1 MPGLTFSADD
11 NTNTATTATA
21 SGRRRRPI
29 AKEHHQSSSSLSFSS
44 FTNTTTTTSSFGRG
58 RDQIDMSTSDK
69 ANNIIMPSATA
80 ENESSSRILLRADS
94 DQHVVK
100 RSICLAQSA
109 SLLLRATGTPSAAG
123 SSDAAS
129 WKSRVGSLEALALPS
144 TKLIPESA
152 SGTGLER
159 RAFTLS
165 GVAASPDT
173 AALTLLA
180 AFNFLMSTY
189 ASCSDFVV
197 VARIGSPAP
206 AAAAGDDEELPL
218 IVNLDDSKAVTTLGN
233 HMNDLRTQFKELG
246 GGAISAD
253 ERQRACKK
261 DTNGLPVYFV
271 FSSADSDSKAAAAA
285 TAAQDRVVFSVT
297 DSSFTITYPPSR
309 IDKWFVA
316 QIADHFTVV
325 LDAVYSASTTTP
337 AAATLA
343 SIRTAISNIMTTPVL
358 ALNNLPSDVT
368 HTSLHWEFEAQV
380 DRTPYAVAVMDLAGA
395 SLTYVQ
401 LNERANRL
409 ARYLISQ
416 GVEIGSYVPLIMDK
430 SLEMAV
436 AILGVLKAGAAYVP
450 LALSSP
456 HARNGDIIEEIQAK
470 VLITSSAST
479 GRAMMERIPLLR
491 IIPTS
496 FLASLP
502 SSLLSTNISLPPSFT
517 PESLCY
523 LIYTSGSTGKPKGAR
538 LPHAT
543 VCRAIRSFISEC
555 ALAPQSKVLQF
566 AQYTFDMSV
575 HDIFGA
581 LLHGHVLCLAPTD
594 DLLSRPVE
602 IVKAFGVQLLTV
614 TPSFLVT
621 LGKPDDM
628 PSLEVVAV
636 GGEAVP
642 PSLIPVWA
650 TTSIHLLNGYGPT
663 ETAIWS
669 TVQHCSRTTNP
680 LLIGKRLATATTYV
694 LDSQNR
700 VLPFGVQGEL
710 CIGGPQLSTASG
722 YFLRDD
728 LTAEKFVPNPFR
740 AGERMYRTGDAV
752 RILPDGAIIFCGRI
766 DFQVKIRGLRI
777 ELSEIESVASLH
789 AEVAGCICDV
799 RVDSRGEQQLVAFL
813 DLQLQTTAAPKD
825 MSASSTG
832 SRILAEVK
840 TVLASRLP
848 PYMVPNVMMAIS
860 HLPRNINGKTDR
872 KFVKG
877 LTLPERA
884 AATCGK
890 APSTPMQSALH
901 NAICE
906 MLNTADQMDVSETF
920 NSLGLNSMLMMRL
933 VSVIEKLFNV
943 RVKLSDVMRNNTIEA
958 LAEEITSKRPESVPR
973 RPDVKPSIIPDQ
985 HDDPIVVPASASQ
998 KRMWYGQEISRD
1010 NDYNCPMLLQVD
1022 REIDAQR
1029 MSEAVALTCDR
1040 HAILRTTFCQ
1050 MDELMQIIR
1059 PTTQAVPFRV
1069 VQCDDEDAVVALC
1082 KEEST
1087 QIFDLRAGPLA
1098 NFVLLQCAS
1107 PASSYV
1113 FVNLHHIICDE
1124 ASFTILYREL
1134 MEAYEG
1140 RIVSNTPRPYQF
1152 ADFALGETA
1161 TEAAELEVQL
1171 QYWSE
1176 RLRDAT
1182 PLSLPRKLDTNVSI
1196 ARGTMGVVRRAVSAS
1211 TLSRFSSYARK
1222 ELAADVG
1229 DFAAFLSVFYLLG
1242 AKYTE
1247 QYDFTVATPVGER
1260 TTSSTQDMI
1269 GFMANTV
1276 VLRMASASPSQA
1288 LSDFVANARDAVL
1301 EAFDNSEVPFES
1313 VVEALQRDPS
1323 QPLMNVFFAFRN
1335 ESLAISEDATRM
1347 PWDFV
1352 AGSGL
1357 RSKCDLIL
1365 EVHMPVDGA
1374 NEGAIVIGYDE
1385 NCFDSWFV
1393 EQIAGHYV
1401 HLLDTLATASGDAAI
1416 GSLPIVTPADIK
1428 NLKAMNALPPLVDN
1442 GPITLIK
1449 QFEEIVEARS
1459 ETIALE
1465 EYERGSMT
1473 YAELNARANQLARA
1487 LRCFGVQQGTHVCL
1501 LMEKSFEMII
1511 AILGVLKSGA
1521 SYVPLLRDSP
1531 VSRNAII
1538 IGETQAR
1545 IVLTSTEPSDELRK
1559 ACGTT
1564 LFLPFSTLTPMYS
1577 QLPTGNLDAD
1587 ISSDD
1592 LAYVLFTSGTT
1603 GVPKGCCIRH
1613 SAVCAAVKSTW
1624 EVVALP
1630 DNLRILQL
1638 SEYSFDASV
1647 LDIFGALLTGSTLCV
1662 AAKSVLLSKL
1672 EVVIQDM
1679 KVDYLLITPSLLT
1692 VLRPQD
1698 VPSLKRIV
1706 VGGEATPQQI
1716 VDVWSNAPG
1725 KRLLQAY
1732 GPTETTVL
1740 ATMVEMQ
1747 PGSRGCA
1754 LGRVI
1759 PTVTAYVL
1767 SAEGLGPVP
1776 FGCVGELCL
1785 GGRQGARGYLNRADL
1800 TAKAFVPDLFFEG
1813 ETMYKTGDLV
1823 RMTPEGEIIY
1833 VGREGGYSKLNGYRI
1848 ETGEVDSWTSTVP
1861 GVKRS
1866 LCLVRE
1872 DAAGTATLVNFLDLG
1887 LGDAETSDCKIL
1899 SADNYPQS
1907 AEIIQNARQVL
1918 QKSVPPYMVPSLWIV
1933 LNHIPVTAHGKLD
1946 GKRLK
1951 ALPLEITVSAGP
1963 SAADQARNPT
1973 EEALHRIFLMVVN
1986 RTDAVDLDASFFSN
2000 GLTSLSAV
2008 WFISK
2013 IRQEFGADLRYGDVL
2028 GNSSLRQLAQL
2039 VDARKT
2045 SEVGNVVGHAV
2056 GSFNSRRSVLE
2067 GASLETPLDF
2077 PASCMQERMFMAQKA
2092 MGDGRHNVGQ
2102 LLIVDRALDGAILAD
2117 AVALLQQLHPI
2128 LRTTYHLDAQGVV
2141 IQRIHKS
2148 LPAELVIK
2156 EVCIDT
2162 GRLSAV
2168 AQAVAERD
2176 MAVPFDIECG
2186 PVFRYGYIATA
2197 SNTSALYLC
2206 VHHICTDEWGMSVL
2220 FKDIFDTYDRL
2231 LSGDQIVRDVKPR
2244 GLQYVDYAV
2253 WQEEQRT
2260 AGQVDFTAQ
2269 LAFWKEHL
2277 AAAEDIKLPGRYA
2290 PAPADMP
2297 RNHSGD
2303 VEGSLKRKDVDLLN
2317 ALCKSAGITQYVA
2330 MFALFNLALHVYAGS
2345 PEGMAVGTL
2354 VSNRDQADT
2363 TDIVGFFINT
2373 VAILQ
2378 PIKAS
2383 HTFLSYAA
2391 ELNDTILTMRK
2402 SADVPFETVCESLK
2416 TNANALCTAIFIE
2429 TNVAKDDGFRS
2440 VRLRRKDAMFP
2451 LTFSVNKFDDGE
2463 IGVSIEFN
2471 AFMFEEAKV
2480 QGLFSLFSELLH
2492 SIVVTPSAPIAQLN
2506 YLSDAEKQT
2515 ILVEWNSW
2523 TPSQPNVPIYA
2534 QIEKQICERPLATAI
2549 DLDGKTQMTYGELG
2563 VRATILAQRLINL
2576 GVGSNVPVVLA
2587 MNKGLAFVVGTVAT
2601 MMSFGSFVPVD
2612 PSIAFDRTSFIMRES
2627 GSRVILTTSDV
2638 ASKWSSL
2645 KNEFTFI
2652 MVDEI
2657 LSAPAASTIPVDKPL
2672 RRLTPFSFNDTA
2684 YILFTS
2690 GTTGKPKGAK
2700 VGHGGL
2706 SNFVREI
2713 CIQQDID
2720 SSARIMNVLPHTFDA
2735 GMSDLFVALA
2745 QGGTLCVVRHT
2756 DILEDMGGAYKRM
2769 RATGGAITP
2778 SALKLIED
2786 PTRVPTLRSF
2796 LVGGEAMTEQLINL
2810 WADRIR
2816 LFNAYGPTETT
2827 IASHAKQMKKGEPI
2841 TIGKAIRNVRH
2852 YVVDDFMR
2860 PVPVGTFGELLIGGI
2875 QVGQGY
2881 LQTELN
2887 AAVFIPNPFTDDND
2901 VLYRTG
2907 DIVRFHPNGEV
2918 EFFSR
2923 KGVGMVK
2930 VRGYRVEIGEVE
2942 STISN
2947 SPANVRQVS
2956 VILNP
2961 QQQLVAFVELE
2972 ETYNSRSAM
2981 AVIPATQPEAKTA
2994 IAAIRSH
3001 VRKTLPSYMVPTK
3014 IFVLS
3019 RLPLTGN
3026 SKIDRKALEAFKE
3039 AAKPAS
3045 TAAPAPPAPAIV
3057 TKTVKPAIMTNVSG
3071 QILKMVADLID
3082 CSADDITV
3090 DEDIFALGV
3099 SSLAGVRLAASLS
3112 RTFGKEI
3119 TLTQMFHPSCSTI
3132 RGIAAYFGE
3141 TEPAVAE
3148 SPASQLAEPNSARF
3162 DDGHDE
3168 HKDTQKITAV
3178 RHQLIQMLAEQLQC
3192 EAEEIGLDD
3201 DLMGLGLSSL
3211 SGVRFAAKL
3220 THAFGKPVTVT
3231 DLYLPG
3237 MATVR
3242 GLAQYLCPQSSRR
3255 GVSARQL
3262 RFDDC
3267 ASETTTLFDSRA
3279 SSPAPHAKPVKA
3291 ESVGSKDS
3299 FEIDWKAET
3308 RFNPEWMECEMVN
3321 SAPVTTLEP
3330 VPRRSF
3336 AAIRPRKSESGT
3348 RPIVARPSASPKVVL
3363 LTGASG
3369 FLGAHM
3375 LKDLIKRKIEVHCV
3389 AVRAA
3394 TDADAHDRVIRTLK
3408 HYKLLTPAVA
3418 RRLKYVHSYAGDFEA
3433 DRLGLDLDT
3442 FDMLAKTC
3450 QSIYHV
3456 GARVNH
3462 IEPYHRMKA
3471 ANVSSLQWIVR
3482 LASRHS
3488 LKHVH
3493 FVSTISVA
3501 NLLPITP
3508 GIEIHRRQEPGAEEY
3523 LSGLTPDTDYLS
3535 GGYYKS
3541 KWAAE
3546 MMLLQAKDWG
3556 LPVTVYRPGYLTG
3569 SVKHGIGNGEGWV
3582 DALVILACR
3591 TGLFPNFDWKNFDMT
3606 PVDWAGKAIVAIGL
3620 GLEQQQESG
3629 GQAWKGDNSGVYH
3642 ICNPTSIDFLSF
3654 GKKLAAIR
3662 QRKYG
3667 QQVTLMPKYQYLRL
3681 LSILSD
3687 GNDKFAAHLRPLMG
3701 SPADHA
3707 AGGEEPD
3714 ILPSSCANT
3723 LNKLRKFAPDLKCP
3737 KITPAYVETLETSW
3751 WQRSSQ

>member
-1 MPGLTFSADD
+1 MPGLTFSTDD
-11 NTNTATTATA
+11 TTTG

-29 AKEHHQSSSSLSFSS
+29 AKEHQSSSSSSLSSS
-44 FTNTTTTTSSFGRG
+44 VSLPKRDEPPTTMKNDSPCVLRSLRHDDSWLLELEAFCNVSDSAASPRTEEHAVKRTSLVQAAS
-58 RDQIDMSTSDK
+58 MLLAAAT
-69 ANNIIMPSATA
+69 PSGAAA
-80 ENESSSRILLRADS
+80 ENY
-94 DQHVVK
+94 
-100 RSICLAQSA
+100 
-109 SLLLRATGTPSAAG
+109 TTN
-123 SSDAAS
+123 
-129 WKSRVGSLEALALPS
+129 WKSRVDSLEALALSS
-144 TKLIPESA
+144 TKFIPDSV

-159 RAFTLS
+159 RALPA
-165 GVAASPDT
+165 VASPGIP
-173 AALTLLA
+173 ALTFLA

-189 ASCSDFVV
+189 ASSSEFVI
-197 VARIGSPAP
+197 VARIGS
-206 AAAAGDDEELPL
+206 AGDELPL
-218 IVNLDDSKAVTTLGN
+218 IVSLDEAKAVTIGD
-233 HMNDLRTQFKELG
+233 HMDDLRTQFNERSLISAEERHRACAKATNG
-246 GGAISAD
+246 VPVCFQFSAD
-253 ERQRACKK
+253 EDEVSAGDRIVLSVA
-261 DTNGLPVYFV
+261 DESFAIAYP
-271 FSSADSDSKAAAAA
+271 SSK
-285 TAAQDRVVFSVT
+285 
-297 DSSFTITYPPSR
+297 

-316 QIADHFTVV
+316 QIADHFSVV
-325 LDAVYSASTTTP
+325 IESVLSAS
-337 AAATLA
+337 AAPSAVTLT
-343 SIRTAISNIMTTPVL
+343 SVRTAISNIMTTPVI
-358 ALNNLPSDVT
+358 ALNNLPADVT
-368 HTSLHWEFEAQV
+368 HTSLHWEFESQV
-380 DRTPYAVAVMDLAGA
+380 ERTPYAVAVMDLDGG
-395 SLTYVQ
+395 SLTYAQ
-401 LNERANRL
+401 LNERANQL

-416 GVEIGSYVPLIMDK
+416 GVEIGSYVPLIIDK

-456 HARNGDIIEEIQAK
+456 HARNGDIIEEVHAK

-479 GRAMMERIPLLR
+479 GRAMMERLPLLR
-491 IIPTS
+491 IISTS
-496 FLASLP
+496 LLASLP
-502 SSLLSTNISLPPSFT
+502 KNLSSTNIALPPSFT

-543 VCRAIRSFISEC
+543 VCRAIRSFIYEC

-581 LLHGHVLCLAPTD
+581 LLNGHVLCLAPTD

-602 IVKAFGVQLLTV
+602 IVNAFGVQLLTV

-621 LGKPDDM
+621 LGKPEDM

-650 TTSIHLLNGYGPT
+650 TNDIHLLNGYGPT

-669 TVQHCSRTTNP
+669 TVQHCSPSTNP

-752 RILPDGAIIFCGRI
+752 RMLHDGSIIFCGRI

-789 AEVAGCICDV
+789 PEVAGCICDV
-799 RVDSRGEQQLVAFL
+799 RLDSRGEQQLVAFL
-813 DLQLQTTAAPKD
+813 DLQLQTTAAPED
-825 MSASSTG
+825 MSTSATG
-832 SRILAEVK
+832 SRILAEI
-840 TVLASRLP
+840 TTLLASRLP

-877 LTLPERA
+877 LTLPERSSA
-884 AATCGK
+884 VTCVK
-890 APSTPMQSALH
+890 TPSTPMQLALH
-901 NAICE
+901 DAIRE
-906 MLNTADQMDVSETF
+906 MLNTADQMDVSESF
-920 NSLGLNSMLMMRL
+920 NSLGVNSMLMMRL

-943 RVKLSDVMRNNTIEA
+943 RVKLSDVMRNCTIET
-958 LAEEITSKRPESVPR
+958 LAEEIASKRPESAL
-973 RPDVKPSIIPDQ
+973 RPDVKASVIPAQ
-985 HDDPIVVPASASQ
+985 HDDPIVVPASTSQ
-998 KRMWYGQEISRD
+998 KRMWFGQEISRD
-1010 NDYNCPMLLQVD
+1010 NDYNCPMLLRVD
-1022 REIDAQR
+1022 HEIDALR
-1029 MSEAVALTCDR
+1029 MSEAVALICDR

-1059 PTTQAVPFRV
+1059 PSQSVPFRV
-1069 VQCDDEDAVVALC
+1069 VQCDDESSVVALC

-1098 NFVLLQCAS
+1098 NFILFQCVN

-1113 FVNLHHIICDE
+1113 FVNLHHITCDE

-1140 RIVSNTPRPYQF
+1140 RIVSSTQRPYQF
-1152 ADFALGETA
+1152 ADFALHETA
-1161 TEAAELEVQL
+1161 TGTAELEAQL
-1171 QYWSE
+1171 EYWSE

-1182 PLSLPRKLDTNVSI
+1182 PLNLPRKLDTNVGL
-1196 ARGTMGVVRRAVSAS
+1196 ARGTMGVVRHAVSAS
-1211 TLSRFSSYARK
+1211 TLGRFSSYARK

-1242 AKYTE
+1242 AKYTG
-1247 QYDFTVATPVGER
+1247 QYDFTVATPVGDR

-1276 VLRMASASPSQA
+1276 VLRMASASASQA
-1288 LSDFVANARDAVL
+1288 LSEFVANARDAVL

-1335 ESLAISEDATRM
+1335 ESLVISEDATRL

-1374 NEGAIVIGYDE
+1374 KEGAIVVGYDE
-1385 NCFDSWFV
+1385 NCFDLWFV
-1393 EQIAGHYV
+1393 EQMAGHYV
-1401 HLLDTLATASGDAAI
+1401 QLLDTLAGSSGDIAI
-1416 GSLPIVTPADIK
+1416 GSLPIVTPADVE
-1428 NLKAMNALPPLVDN
+1428 NLRAMNALPPLDDR
-1442 GPITLIK
+1442 PMTLIK

-1459 ETIALE
+1459 SAIALE

-1559 ACGTT
+1559 ECGTT

-1587 ISSDD
+1587 ISPDD

-1603 GVPKGCCIRH
+1603 GVPKGCCIMH
-1613 SAVCAAVKSTW
+1613 STVCAAVKSTW
-1624 EVVALP
+1624 EVAAFP

-1672 EVVIQDM
+1672 ELVIQDM
-1679 KVDYLLITPSLLT
+1679 EIAYLLITPSLLT

-1716 VDVWSNAPG
+1716 VDVWAGAPG
-1725 KRLLQAY
+1725 KRLFQAY

-1754 LGRVI
+1754 LGRAL

-1767 SAEGLGPVP
+1767 SPEGLGPVP

-1785 GGRQGARGYLNRADL
+1785 GGRQGARGYLNRTDL

-1866 LCLVRE
+1866 LCLVRG

-1887 LGDAETSDCKIL
+1887 LGDADSSECKIL
-1899 SADNYPQS
+1899 STDDHPQS
-1907 AEIIQNARQVL
+1907 AAIIQSARQIL

-1946 GKRLK
+1946 SKRLK
-1951 ALPLEITVSAGP
+1951 ALPLDITVSAGP
-1963 SAADQARNPT
+1963 STADQARNAT
-1973 EEALHRIFLMVVN
+1973 EEALHRLFLTVVN

-2045 SEVGNVVGHAV
+2045 SEVGTVVGYAA
-2056 GSFNSRRSVLE
+2056 GNFNSRRSVLD
-2067 GASLETPLDF
+2067 GASLDKPLDF
-2077 PASCMQERMFMAQKA
+2077 PASSMQERMFMAQKA

-2117 AVALLQQLHPI
+2117 AVVLLQQLHPI

-2141 IQRIHKS
+2141 IQRIHQS
-2148 LPAELVIK
+2148 LPAELVIN
-2156 EVCIDT
+2156 EVCNDAA
-2162 GRLSAV
+2162 RLSTV
-2168 AQAVAERD
+2168 AQVIAERN
-2176 MAVPFDIECG
+2176 MAVPFDIESG

-2197 SNTSALYLC
+2197 SNTTALYLC
-2206 VHHICTDEWGMSVL
+2206 VHHICTDEWGMSVI
-2220 FKDIFDTYDRL
+2220 FKDLFDTYDRL
-2231 LSGDQIVRDVKPR
+2231 SSGDHTVRDVKPR

-2260 AGQVDFTAQ
+2260 AGQVDFSAQ
-2269 LAFWKEHL
+2269 LAFWKQHL
-2277 AAAEDIKLPGRYA
+2277 AVVEDIKLAGRYA
-2290 PAPADMP
+2290 PAPTDMP
-2297 RNHSGD
+2297 RNQSGD
-2303 VEGSLKRKDVDLLN
+2303 VEGSLKREDVDLLN

-2373 VAILQ
+2373 VAIHQ
-2378 PIKAS
+2378 PIKPT

-2391 ELNDTILTMRK
+2391 ELNDTILAMRK
-2402 SADVPFETVCESLK
+2402 CTDVPFETVCESLT

-2429 TNVAKDDGFRS
+2429 TNVANDDDFRS

-2451 LTFSVNKFDDGE
+2451 LTFAVNKFNDGE
-2463 IGVSIEFN
+2463 IGISIEFN
-2471 AFMFEEAKV
+2471 AFMFEETKV

-2492 SIVVTPSAPIAQLN
+2492 SIVITPTAPITELN
-2506 YLSDAEKQT
+2506 YLSEIEKQT
-2515 ILVEWNSW
+2515 ILVEWNKW
-2523 TPSQPNVPIYA
+2523 PASQPNVPIYE
-2534 QIEKQICERPLATAI
+2534 QIEKQMRERRLATAI

-2563 VRATILAQRLINL
+2563 VHATILAQRLIDL

-2638 ASKWSSL
+2638 ADKWSSL

-2652 MVDEI
+2652 MVDE
-2657 LSAPAASTIPVDKPL
+2657 LLGATATSTTAVGKPL
-2672 RRLTPFSFNDTA
+2672 RRLTSFSFNDTA

-2713 CIQQDID
+2713 CIQQEIN
-2720 SSARIMNVLPHTFDA
+2720 SSSRIMNVLPHTFDA

-2786 PTRVPTLRSF
+2786 PTKVPTLKSF
-2796 LVGGEAMTEQLINL
+2796 LVGGEAMTEQLIEL
-2810 WADRIR
+2810 WADRIK

-2860 PVPVGTFGELLIGGI
+2860 PLPVGTFGELLIGGI

-2887 AAVFIPNPFTDDND
+2887 AAVFVPNPFTDDND
-2901 VLYRTG
+2901 VLYKTG

-2942 STISN
+2942 STIAN

-2956 VILNP
+2956 VILNS

-2972 ETYNSRSAM
+2972 ETYNARKAM
-2981 AVIPATQPEAKTA
+2981 AVIPVTQPEAKTA

-3019 RLPLTGN
+3019 KLPLTGN
-3026 SKIDRKALEAFKE
+3026 SKIDRKALEGFKE
-3039 AAKPAS
+3039 VAKVAP
-3045 TAAPAPPAPAIV
+3045 TAAPAPPAIV
-3057 TKTVKPAIMTNVSG
+3057 TKESKPTVTANVSK
-3071 QILKMVADLID
+3071 QILKMVAEVVD

-3090 DEDIFALGV
+3090 EEDIFALGV

-3112 RTFGKEI
+3112 RTFGKDI
-3119 TLTQMFHPSCSTI
+3119 TLTQMFHPSCSTV
-3132 RGIAAYFGE
+3132 RGLAAYFGE
-3141 TEPAVAE
+3141 NEPVMAE
-3148 SPASQLAEPNSARF
+3148 SPASQSAESSSARV
-3162 DDGHDE
+3162 DDAHSERQEKQGVS
-3168 HKDTQKITAV
+3168 AV

-3192 EAEEIGLDD
+3192 DAEEIGLDD

-3255 GVSARQL
+3255 GASARQL

-3279 SSPAPHAKPVKA
+3279 SSPAPQAKAVKA

-3299 FEIDWKAET
+3299 LEIDWKAET
-3308 RFNPEWMECEMVN
+3308 RFNPEWIECEMAN
-3321 SAPVTTLEP
+3321 SAPLTTLEP

-3336 AAIRPRKSESGT
+3336 AAIRPRKSESGV
-3348 RPIVARPSASPKVVL
+3348 RPIVSRPSASPKIVL

-3433 DRLGLDLDT
+3433 DRLGLDLQT
-3442 FDMLAKTC
+3442 FDMLAKNC

-3508 GIEIHRRQEPGAEEY
+3508 GIEVHRRQEPGAEEF

-3569 SVKHGIGNGEGWV
+3569 SVKHGVGNGEGWV

-3606 PVDWAGKAIVAIGL
+3606 PVDWAAKAIVAIGL

-3723 LNKLRKFAPDLKCP
+3723 LSKLRKFAPDLKCP

-3751 WQRSSQ
+3751 WQRSGLA